1 MSTPATPS
9 APKPAGDDRNLVPAD
24 ASPAPTLEDRLQ
36 SLWEKNRNA
45 IIGACVLVL
54 AVIVGKGIWERMERS
69 KHEEI
74 GKAYGAAAT
83 SDQLRTF
90 SAAHASHP
98 LGGIAHLRLADE
110 AYAAGKFTDA
120 IAGYDKAVV
129 ILADNPLGARARLGR
144 ATAKA
149 QAGKAAEAT
158 TELKAIADDT
168 KLPKAVRGEAAYHLT
183 GLAVEAGNATEAQ
196 KFVDLLTQLDPD
208 PRNPW
213 TGRAMMLRATLP
225 AAPAPAAPAPAAG
238 EKKADAAA
246 PAVKVEIPK
255 K

>member
-1 MSTPATPS
+1 MSTPAHPS

-24 ASPAPTLEDRLQ
+24 VSPAFSLEDKLR
-36 SLWEKNRNA
+36 SLWEKNRNL

-54 AVIVGKGIWERMERS
+54 AVIVGKGIWERMEAG

-74 GKAYGAAAT
+74 GKAYAAATT
-83 SDQLRTF
+83 SDQLRSF
-90 SAAHASHP
+90 SAAHSTHA

-129 ILADNPLGARARLGR
+129 VLTDGPLGARARLGR
-144 ATAKA
+144 AAAKA
-149 QAGKAAEAT
+149 QAGKAAEAAA
-158 TELKAIADDT
+158 ELKAIADDA

-183 GLAVEAGNATEAQ
+183 GLAVEAGNAADAQ
-196 KFVDLLTQLDPD
+196 KHVDLLTQLDPGS
-208 PRNPW
+208 PW
-213 TGRAMMLRATLP
+213 AGRAMMLRATLP
-225 AAPAPAAPAPAAG
+225 ATPAPAAPAPAAG
-238 EKKADAAA
+238 EKPADTAT